1 MGYTKIW
8 TISTRI
14 DHSLDYITNPE
25 KTKYKLDIEA
35 VEGPEKY
42 ITNKDKTESAL
53 YIDVFNCS
61 RENAVKQMI
70 KTQYEKGKGQRVDG
84 ILAFHVVQSFKEFE
98 TTPDVAHQCGVELVK
113 RLFADRFQVVL
124 ATHVDKDHLHN
135 HIIFNAVSF
144 KDGYKYRNQF
154 KDYYGGIRSISDQI
168 CREHCL
174 YVIEHPRHKG
184 MSYVEWMKEK
194 QGMSIRQYVR
204 EELDSIIQSSYT
216 MQDFWK
222 KLEHR
227 GYKVT
232 RRGSQYKYTS
242 FIPPMGTKRIRLDK
256 LGKYYT
262 EEAIN
267 ERIIANRNGIKI
279 ASPSELSNKGF
290 DYGSTYNKAN
300 PTKLKGFVALYYHY
314 LYLFGVIKKKQVPQ
328 RVTFYMREE
337 LIKFERYKKH
347 FEFMYKNEIETGT
360 QLSEYRKSKEDKIN
374 DLVEQRKLLY
384 SSKNEDNEQEVQK
397 QIEKINAEL
406 RKLRKEVKMCN
417 AIALDSYKISQK
429 QQKVQE
435 LINQAEMEAKA
446 NEHKRRSR

>member
-14 DHSLDYITNPE
+14 DDSLKYITNPE

-35 VEGPEKY
+35 VEGPERY

-61 RENAVKQMI
+61 RENAVHQMI
-70 KTQYEKGKGQRVDG
+70 NTQYEKGKGQRIDG
-84 ILAFHVVQSFKEFE
+84 ILAFHVVQSFKDFE
-98 TTPDVAHQCGVELVK
+98 TTPAVAHQCGVELVK
-113 RLFADRFQVVL
+113 RLFADRFEVVL

-174 YVIEHPRHKG
+174 YVIENPRHKS
-184 MSYVEWMKEK
+184 MSYIEWLKENEGK
-194 QGMSIRQYVR
+194 SIRQYVR
-204 EELDSIIQSSYT
+204 EELDSIIESSYT
-216 MQDFWK
+216 TQEFWK
-222 KLEHR
+222 QLELK
-227 GYKVT
+227 GYNIT

-267 ERIIANRNGIKI
+267 ERIIANRNGIKLTP
-279 ASPSELSNKGF
+279 PSSMANKGY
-290 DYGSTYNKAN
+290 DYGQAYKNAN
-300 PTKLKGFVALYYHY
+300 PTKLKGFMALYYHY
-314 LYLFGVIKKKQVPQ
+314 LYLFGVIRKKDVPQ
-328 RVTFYMREE
+328 RVTFYMRDE
-337 LIKFERYKKH
+337 LIKFDRYKKQ
-347 FEFMYKNEIETGT
+347 FEFMYKNEIETGS
-360 QLSEYRKSKEDKIN
+360 QLTAHRKAKEDKIN
-374 DLVEQRKLLY
+374 DLVEERKKLY
-384 SSKNEDNEQEVQK
+384 SSKTEDNEQEVK
-397 QIEKINAEL
+397 MKADKINAEL
-406 RKLRKEVKMCN
+406 RALRKEIKMCN
-417 AIALDSYKISQK
+417 SIALDSYKISQR
-429 QQKVQE
+429 QQKVTE

-446 NEHKRRSR
+446 NEHKRRGR